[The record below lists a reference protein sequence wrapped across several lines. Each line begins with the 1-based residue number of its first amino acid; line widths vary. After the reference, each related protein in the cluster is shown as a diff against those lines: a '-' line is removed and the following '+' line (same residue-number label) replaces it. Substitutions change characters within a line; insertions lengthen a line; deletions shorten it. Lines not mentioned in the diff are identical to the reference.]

1 MEHKINTKWLVSAA
15 AVLVI
20 GILLMLNFYGYRSM
34 NFELKKA
41 GAASDSE
48 QVSYE
53 PHLTYPKG
61 EYELEVKGSGEVTV
75 KSAEGNTLGSG
86 KAGASFNIELD
97 KDESDIIIYSSQSG
111 NLSGVTVSKNG
122 MLYNDLG
129 FLTLLLILAML
140 YILYVRF
147 LKKGSRDDNA
157 VIMLVLLGAVF
168 ASYPLFSGT
177 IGFGHDLNFHLYRIE
192 GIKDGILSGQFPVR
206 IHPTHNNGYG
216 YITASVYP
224 ELFLY
229 FPAVLRIF
237 GLSPVMAY
245 NTFLFGVNVATALI
259 MYYSAKGMS
268 KSKYVGL
275 IASIIY
281 TLSTWRVMNL
291 YYRAAIGEA
300 LAMVFFPL
308 VIYGL
313 YCLLKGD
320 KKKWWVLA
328 LGCTGVYQSHVIST
342 VFVVITII
350 AAVLMFIK
358 NFISDRRWLGFFKA
372 GVLTVLLNLW
382 YLVSFITYYFGL
394 DMAIRH
400 TKENTE
406 FFSNAIFPTQLFN
419 IFNTNFGYSQLL
431 DKGMRSDM
439 SLSLSLGVGVTI
451 CLVIGIAYFIF
462 RKKKEIKNESFVFGI
477 LAFGVLLLFMATT
490 LFPWELLQQNK
501 LINKFA
507 GTVRMPWRF
516 LSLASPIFCIAAAII
531 IGAVSKSDMSK
542 RIVIMVTCF
551 VCAITFVSWGT
562 AYTTQLDPALKKGYA
577 VSTSGAV
584 GLDNEYYVVGTNADR
599 LTAEKYETSDGVKVD
614 SYYKSGTNIEAEISG
629 AKNGSY
635 IEVPLLYYPGY
646 SAKDNNGNKLET
658 EDGTNHVLRINLQNG
673 TDTVKI
679 KYSGLWS
686 FKLAD
691 AVTILTLLGMS
702 ALWFYHKRRNL
713 I

>member
-1 MEHKINTKWLVSAA
+1 M
-15 AVLVI
+15 
-20 GILLMLNFYGYRSM
+20 
-34 NFELKKA
+34 
-41 GAASDSE
+41 
-48 QVSYE
+48 
-53 PHLTYPKG
+53 
-61 EYELEVKGSGEVTV
+61 
-75 KSAEGNTLGSG
+75 
-86 KAGASFNIELD
+86 
-97 KDESDIIIYSSQSG
+97 
-111 NLSGVTVSKNG
+111 
-122 MLYNDLG
+122 
-129 FLTLLLILAML
+129 
-140 YILYVRF
+140 YVRF

-439 SLSLSLGVGVTI
+439 SLSLGVGVTI

-477 LAFGVLLLFMATT
+477 FAFGVLLLFMATT

-501 LINKFA
+501 LINMFA

-551 VCAITFVSWGT
+551 VCTITFVSWGT

-614 SYYKSGTNIEAEISG
+614 SYYKSGTNIEAEVSG

-691 AVTILTLLGMS
+691 AVTILTLLGMA

>member
-1 MEHKINTKWLVSAA
+1 M
-15 AVLVI
+15 
-20 GILLMLNFYGYRSM
+20 
-34 NFELKKA
+34 
-41 GAASDSE
+41 
-48 QVSYE
+48 
-53 PHLTYPKG
+53 
-61 EYELEVKGSGEVTV
+61 
-75 KSAEGNTLGSG
+75 
-86 KAGASFNIELD
+86 
-97 KDESDIIIYSSQSG
+97 
-111 NLSGVTVSKNG
+111 
-122 MLYNDLG
+122 
-129 FLTLLLILAML
+129 
-140 YILYVRF
+140 
-147 LKKGSRDDNA
+147 
-157 VIMLVLLGAVF
+157 IMLVLLGAVF

-406 FFSNAIFPTQLFN
+406 FFLNAIFPTQLFN

-439 SLSLSLGVGVTI
+439 SLSLGVGVTI
-451 CLVIGIAYFIF
+451 CLIIGIAYFIF

-477 LAFGVLLLFMATT
+477 FAFGVLLLFMATT

-501 LINKFA
+501 LINMFA

-551 VCAITFVSWGT
+551 VCTITFVSWGT

-691 AVTILTLLGMS
+691 AVTILTLLGMA

>member
-34 NFELKKA
+34 NFEL
-41 GAASDSE
+41 
-48 QVSYE
+48 
-53 PHLTYPKG
+53 
-61 EYELEVKGSGEVTV
+61 
-75 KSAEGNTLGSG
+75 N
-86 KAGASFNIELD
+86 
-97 KDESDIIIYSSQSG
+97 
-111 NLSGVTVSKNG
+111 
-122 MLYNDLG
+122 
-129 FLTLLLILAML
+129 
-140 YILYVRF
+140 
-147 LKKGSRDDNA
+147 
-157 VIMLVLLGAVF
+157 
-168 ASYPLFSGT
+168 
-177 IGFGHDLNFHLYRIE
+177 LNFHLYRIE

-406 FFSNAIFPTQLFN
+406 FFLNAIFPTQLFN

-439 SLSLSLGVGVTI
+439 SLSLGVGVTI
-451 CLVIGIAYFIF
+451 CLIIGIAYFIF

-477 LAFGVLLLFMATT
+477 FAFGVLLLFMATT

-501 LINKFA
+501 LINMFA

-551 VCAITFVSWGT
+551 VCTITFVSWGT

-691 AVTILTLLGMS
+691 AVTILTLLGMA

>member
-1 MEHKINTKWLVSAA
+1 M
-15 AVLVI
+15 
-20 GILLMLNFYGYRSM
+20 
-34 NFELKKA
+34 
-41 GAASDSE
+41 
-48 QVSYE
+48 
-53 PHLTYPKG
+53 
-61 EYELEVKGSGEVTV
+61 
-75 KSAEGNTLGSG
+75 
-86 KAGASFNIELD
+86 
-97 KDESDIIIYSSQSG
+97 
-111 NLSGVTVSKNG
+111 
-122 MLYNDLG
+122 
-129 FLTLLLILAML
+129 
-140 YILYVRF
+140 YVRF

-439 SLSLSLGVGVTI
+439 SLSLGVGVTI

-501 LINKFA
+501 LINMFA

-702 ALWFYHKRRNL
+702 ALWFYYKRRNL

>member
-1 MEHKINTKWLVSAA
+1 
-15 AVLVI
+15 
-20 GILLMLNFYGYRSM
+20 
-34 NFELKKA
+34 
-41 GAASDSE
+41 
-48 QVSYE
+48 
-53 PHLTYPKG
+53 
-61 EYELEVKGSGEVTV
+61 
-75 KSAEGNTLGSG
+75 
-86 KAGASFNIELD
+86 
-97 KDESDIIIYSSQSG
+97 
-111 NLSGVTVSKNG
+111 

-439 SLSLSLGVGVTI
+439 SLSLGVGVTI
-451 CLVIGIAYFIF
+451 CLIIGIAYFIF

-477 LAFGVLLLFMATT
+477 FAFGVLLLFMATT

-501 LINKFA
+501 LINMFA

-551 VCAITFVSWGT
+551 VCTITFVSWGT

-691 AVTILTLLGMS
+691 AVTILTLLGMA

>member
-300 LAMVFFPL
+300 LDMVFFPL

-439 SLSLSLGVGVTI
+439 SLSLGVGVTI

-501 LINKFA
+501 LINMFA

>member
-1 MEHKINTKWLVSAA
+1 
-15 AVLVI
+15 
-20 GILLMLNFYGYRSM
+20 
-34 NFELKKA
+34 
-41 GAASDSE
+41 
-48 QVSYE
+48 
-53 PHLTYPKG
+53 
-61 EYELEVKGSGEVTV
+61 
-75 KSAEGNTLGSG
+75 
-86 KAGASFNIELD
+86 
-97 KDESDIIIYSSQSG
+97 
-111 NLSGVTVSKNG
+111 
-122 MLYNDLG
+122 
-129 FLTLLLILAML
+129 
-140 YILYVRF
+140 
-147 LKKGSRDDNA
+147 
-157 VIMLVLLGAVF
+157 
-168 ASYPLFSGT
+168 
-177 IGFGHDLNFHLYRIE
+177 
-192 GIKDGILSGQFPVR
+192 
-206 IHPTHNNGYG
+206 
-216 YITASVYP
+216 
-224 ELFLY
+224 
-229 FPAVLRIF
+229 
-237 GLSPVMAY
+237 
-245 NTFLFGVNVATALI
+245 
-259 MYYSAKGMS
+259 
-268 KSKYVGL
+268 
-275 IASIIY
+275 
-281 TLSTWRVMNL
+281 MNL

-439 SLSLSLGVGVTI
+439 SLSLGVGVTI

-501 LINKFA
+501 LINMFA

-531 IGAVSKSDMSK
+531 IGGVSKSDMSK

>member
-1 MEHKINTKWLVSAA
+1 M
-15 AVLVI
+15 
-20 GILLMLNFYGYRSM
+20 
-34 NFELKKA
+34 
-41 GAASDSE
+41 
-48 QVSYE
+48 
-53 PHLTYPKG
+53 
-61 EYELEVKGSGEVTV
+61 
-75 KSAEGNTLGSG
+75 
-86 KAGASFNIELD
+86 
-97 KDESDIIIYSSQSG
+97 
-111 NLSGVTVSKNG
+111 
-122 MLYNDLG
+122 
-129 FLTLLLILAML
+129 
-140 YILYVRF
+140 
-147 LKKGSRDDNA
+147 
-157 VIMLVLLGAVF
+157 
-168 ASYPLFSGT
+168 
-177 IGFGHDLNFHLYRIE
+177 
-192 GIKDGILSGQFPVR
+192 
-206 IHPTHNNGYG
+206 
-216 YITASVYP
+216 
-224 ELFLY
+224 
-229 FPAVLRIF
+229 
-237 GLSPVMAY
+237 
-245 NTFLFGVNVATALI
+245 
-259 MYYSAKGMS
+259 
-268 KSKYVGL
+268 
-275 IASIIY
+275 
-281 TLSTWRVMNL
+281 
-291 YYRAAIGEA
+291 
-300 LAMVFFPL
+300 
-308 VIYGL
+308 
-313 YCLLKGD
+313 
-320 KKKWWVLA
+320 
-328 LGCTGVYQSHVIST
+328 
-342 VFVVITII
+342 
-350 AAVLMFIK
+350 
-358 NFISDRRWLGFFKA
+358 
-372 GVLTVLLNLW
+372 
-382 YLVSFITYYFGL
+382 
-394 DMAIRH
+394 
-400 TKENTE
+400 
-406 FFSNAIFPTQLFN
+406 
-419 IFNTNFGYSQLL
+419 
-431 DKGMRSDM
+431 
-439 SLSLSLGVGVTI
+439 SLSLGVGVTI

-501 LINKFA
+501 LINMFA

-702 ALWFYHKRRNL
+702 ALWFYNKRRNL

>member
-1 MEHKINTKWLVSAA
+1 
-15 AVLVI
+15 
-20 GILLMLNFYGYRSM
+20 
-34 NFELKKA
+34 
-41 GAASDSE
+41 
-48 QVSYE
+48 
-53 PHLTYPKG
+53 
-61 EYELEVKGSGEVTV
+61 
-75 KSAEGNTLGSG
+75 
-86 KAGASFNIELD
+86 
-97 KDESDIIIYSSQSG
+97 
-111 NLSGVTVSKNG
+111 
-122 MLYNDLG
+122 
-129 FLTLLLILAML
+129 ML

-439 SLSLSLGVGVTI
+439 SLSLGVGVTI

-501 LINKFA
+501 LINMFA

>member
-1 MEHKINTKWLVSAA
+1 
-15 AVLVI
+15 
-20 GILLMLNFYGYRSM
+20 
-34 NFELKKA
+34 
-41 GAASDSE
+41 
-48 QVSYE
+48 
-53 PHLTYPKG
+53 
-61 EYELEVKGSGEVTV
+61 
-75 KSAEGNTLGSG
+75 
-86 KAGASFNIELD
+86 
-97 KDESDIIIYSSQSG
+97 
-111 NLSGVTVSKNG
+111 
-122 MLYNDLG
+122 
-129 FLTLLLILAML
+129 
-140 YILYVRF
+140 
-147 LKKGSRDDNA
+147 
-157 VIMLVLLGAVF
+157 
-168 ASYPLFSGT
+168 
-177 IGFGHDLNFHLYRIE
+177 
-192 GIKDGILSGQFPVR
+192 
-206 IHPTHNNGYG
+206 
-216 YITASVYP
+216 
-224 ELFLY
+224 
-229 FPAVLRIF
+229 
-237 GLSPVMAY
+237 MAY

-439 SLSLSLGVGVTI
+439 SLSLGVGVTI

-477 LAFGVLLLFMATT
+477 FAFGVLLLFMATT

-501 LINKFA
+501 LINMFA

-551 VCAITFVSWGT
+551 VCTITFVSWGT

-614 SYYKSGTNIEAEISG
+614 SYYKSGTNIEAEVSG

-691 AVTILTLLGMS
+691 AVTILTLLGMA

>member
-1 MEHKINTKWLVSAA
+1 
-15 AVLVI
+15 
-20 GILLMLNFYGYRSM
+20 
-34 NFELKKA
+34 
-41 GAASDSE
+41 
-48 QVSYE
+48 
-53 PHLTYPKG
+53 
-61 EYELEVKGSGEVTV
+61 
-75 KSAEGNTLGSG
+75 
-86 KAGASFNIELD
+86 
-97 KDESDIIIYSSQSG
+97 
-111 NLSGVTVSKNG
+111 

-406 FFSNAIFPTQLFN
+406 FFLNAIFPTQLFN

-439 SLSLSLGVGVTI
+439 SLSLGVGVTI
-451 CLVIGIAYFIF
+451 CLIIGIAYFIF

-477 LAFGVLLLFMATT
+477 FAFGVLLLFMATT

-501 LINKFA
+501 LINMFA
-507 GTVRMPWRF
+507 GTVRSPWRF

-551 VCAITFVSWGT
+551 VCTITFVSWGT

-691 AVTILTLLGMS
+691 AVTILTLLGMA

>member
-1 MEHKINTKWLVSAA
+1 
-15 AVLVI
+15 
-20 GILLMLNFYGYRSM
+20 
-34 NFELKKA
+34 
-41 GAASDSE
+41 
-48 QVSYE
+48 
-53 PHLTYPKG
+53 
-61 EYELEVKGSGEVTV
+61 
-75 KSAEGNTLGSG
+75 
-86 KAGASFNIELD
+86 
-97 KDESDIIIYSSQSG
+97 
-111 NLSGVTVSKNG
+111 
-122 MLYNDLG
+122 
-129 FLTLLLILAML
+129 
-140 YILYVRF
+140 
-147 LKKGSRDDNA
+147 
-157 VIMLVLLGAVF
+157 
-168 ASYPLFSGT
+168 
-177 IGFGHDLNFHLYRIE
+177 
-192 GIKDGILSGQFPVR
+192 
-206 IHPTHNNGYG
+206 
-216 YITASVYP
+216 
-224 ELFLY
+224 
-229 FPAVLRIF
+229 
-237 GLSPVMAY
+237 
-245 NTFLFGVNVATALI
+245 
-259 MYYSAKGMS
+259 
-268 KSKYVGL
+268 
-275 IASIIY
+275 
-281 TLSTWRVMNL
+281 
-291 YYRAAIGEA
+291 
-300 LAMVFFPL
+300 
-308 VIYGL
+308 
-313 YCLLKGD
+313 
-320 KKKWWVLA
+320 
-328 LGCTGVYQSHVIST
+328 
-342 VFVVITII
+342 
-350 AAVLMFIK
+350 MFIK

-406 FFSNAIFPTQLFN
+406 FFLNAIFPTQLFN

-439 SLSLSLGVGVTI
+439 SLSLGVGVTI
-451 CLVIGIAYFIF
+451 CLIIGIAYFIF

-477 LAFGVLLLFMATT
+477 FAFGVLLLFMATT

-501 LINKFA
+501 LINMFA

-551 VCAITFVSWGT
+551 VCTITFVSWGT

-691 AVTILTLLGMS
+691 AVTILTLLGMA

>member
-53 PHLTYPKG
+53 P
-61 EYELEVKGSGEVTV
+61 
-75 KSAEGNTLGSG
+75 
-86 KAGASFNIELD
+86 
-97 KDESDIIIYSSQSG
+97 
-111 NLSGVTVSKNG
+111 
-122 MLYNDLG
+122 
-129 FLTLLLILAML
+129 LILAML

-439 SLSLSLGVGVTI
+439 SLSLGVGVTI

-501 LINKFA
+501 LINMFA

>member
-350 AAVLMFIK
+350 AAVLMFI
-358 NFISDRRWLGFFKA
+358 
-372 GVLTVLLNLW
+372 
-382 YLVSFITYYFGL
+382 
-394 DMAIRH
+394 
-400 TKENTE
+400 
-406 FFSNAIFPTQLFN
+406 
-419 IFNTNFGYSQLL
+419 TNFGYSQLL

-439 SLSLSLGVGVTI
+439 SLSLGVGVTI

-501 LINKFA
+501 LINMFA